1 MGDACLAVSNCASAQ
16 SCALSCACSDNACIL
31 KCAASSPSIKA
42 LPVAKCINSNCGS
55 LNAAATGGK
64 LALTWE
70 DCGDASTHGKTETLE
85 PSEIVIGQD
94 TQIVGTG
101 TTDKAISSGSFS
113 MKLTAGMGI
122 KETYTGEIC
131 EAKEFKMP
139 LGIGTVSWAG
149 MSCPVAVG
157 PSTVK
162 VGVHMA
168 SILPAA
174 LAKADLSLTAQDQD
188 GEAAVCVNTHLVK
201 KAHGASLD
209 IDCSTAACPDQC
221 SCSLDKCASEIDACL
236 AIDNCASSQDCALQ
250 CPCSDNACMLKCAA
264 SSPSIKALPVAKCVN
279 SQCGNLAATPADIDC
294 TTATC
299 QSQCE
304 CSLDKCASQISACL
318 ADAKCAAAQ
327 SCALACPCSDNA
339 CMLKCA
345 ASNPSAKA
353 LPVAT

>member
-113 MKLTAGMGI
+113 MKLTASMGI

-201 KAHGASLD
+201 ESLSSSADIVCSKATCEEA
-209 IDCSTAACPDQC
+209 C

-236 AIDNCASSQDCALQ
+236 AVSNCASAQSCALG
-250 CPCSDNACMLKCAA
+250 CACSDSTCILKCAA
-264 SSPSIKALPVAKCVN
+264 SSPSIKALPVAKCIN
-279 SQCGNLAATPADIDC
+279 SNCGS
-294 TTATC
+294 TA
-299 QSQCE
+299 
-304 CSLDKCASQISACL
+304 
-318 ADAKCAAAQ
+318 
-327 SCALACPCSDNA
+327 
-339 CMLKCA
+339 
-345 ASNPSAKA
+345 
-353 LPVAT
+353 VAV